1 VSRRVSAA
9 VWRYRAK
16 VTVVTPAAVVQ
27 ARTRGLAGTV
37 TPVSDSACVLETGSD
52 DAGTL
57 AVYLGMLG
65 CGFRVDEPPELAA
78 AVREPAERYR
88 PAALQVPLA

>member
-88 PAALQVPLA
+88 PAAL